1 MSAADRR
8 EEIAAYV
15 VERGEVRIDDLAQA
29 FGVSRM
35 TIHRH
40 VDELAQQGLLR
51 KLHGAVS
58 ASPTG
63 VYESLWRY
71 RQNRET
77 IAKSAL
83 ARAALAEIRPGQS
96 VMIDD
101 STTASALAPHLAA
114 QAPLTLAT
122 NSLGLMQSLAGQK
135 GIELIALGGDYHPTY
150 NAFIGPICENTVASL
165 RVNLA
170 ICSASAISGEV
181 ALIQDARVTRVKQ
194 AMLASAARRILLVD
208 ASKFGRIALHRF
220 AALQDFDAVYTNAAL
235 SSSTAAD
242 LRAAGIPLILVTDR

>member
-40 VDELAQQGLLR
+40 VEELARQGLLR
-51 KLHGAVS
+51 KLHGSVS
-58 ASPTG
+58 ASPSG

-77 IAKSAL
+77 LAKSAL
-83 ARAALAEIRPGQS
+83 ARAALAEIQPGQAI
-96 VMIDD
+96 MLDD
-101 STTASALAPHLAA
+101 STTASALAPYLAA
-114 QAPLTLAT
+114 SGPLTVAT
-122 NSLGLMQSLAGQK
+122 NSLGLMQDLAGQQ
-135 GIELIALGGDYHPTY
+135 GIELIALGGEYHPTY
-150 NAFIGPICENTVASL
+150 NAFIGTICETTIASL

-194 AMLASAARRILLVD
+194 AMLAAASRRILLVD
-208 ASKFGRIALHRF
+208 ASKFDKIALHRF
-220 AALQDFDAVYTNAAL
+220 AALQEFDAVYSNAAL
-235 SSSTAAD
+235 SPATAGV
-242 LRAAGIPLILVTDR
+242 LRAAGIPLTLVSDQ